1 MATNPPLSAPEDIL
15 LEDLPQSFVET
26 VEERNAVIA
35 RLPRRSNGEE
45 FLVDHLQR
53 WRPGQVVRVA
63 FYGGDTQLHK
73 DIADATR
80 QITDACNLK
89 FDFGWNTQKAAY
101 RMWSPED
108 TSYAAEI
115 RVSFDQGGY
124 WSLVGTDS
132 VDQAIG
138 RPGDAVGGRPNQR
151 SLNLSRFDTARP
163 QDWIGTTRHEFMHAI
178 AFHHEH
184 QNLNGPCQQ
193 EFRWEDDAG
202 YVPTTTG
209 PGGSYRP
216 DAVGRRPGIYT
227 YLSDPP
233 NRWSKQKVDHNLRA
247 HAADGNTAGVFDA
260 KSVMLYRFPPLF
272 YKTPNSPCAPAG
284 DGQALS
290 PGDIEGLQFL
300 YPGTPGAAQADMDRR
315 MEFVKALTEP
325 AEAQALGLESAAATE
340 LDKQRRRLAASINR
354 FLAQD

>member
-1 MATNPPLSAPEDIL
+1 MVTNTSPSMPEDII
-15 LEDLPQSFVET
+15 LEDLPQSIVET

-35 RLPRRSNGEE
+35 ALPRRSNGEE
-45 FLVDHLQR
+45 FLVDYLQR
-53 WRPGQVVRVA
+53 WQPGQVVRVA

-80 QITDACNLK
+80 QITEACNLK
-89 FDFGWNTQKAAY
+89 FDFGWDAQKSAF
-101 RMWSPED
+101 RGWSPED
-108 TSYAAEI
+108 TSHAAEI

-132 VDQAIG
+132 VDETIG
-138 RPGDAVGGRPNQR
+138 RPGDAAGGRPNQR
-151 SLNLSRFDTARP
+151 SLNLARFDVARP

-202 YVPTTTG
+202 YLPTTTG
-209 PGGSYRP
+209 AGGSFRP
-216 DAVGRRPGIYT
+216 DSMGRRPGIYT
-227 YLSDPP
+227 YLSGPP
-233 NRWSKQKVDHNLRA
+233 NRWNKQKVDHNLRA
-247 HAADGNTAGVFDA
+247 HAEDGNTAGAFDA

-272 YKTPNSPCAPAG
+272 YKTPNSPCAPLG

-290 PGDIEGLQFL
+290 PGDIEGLQYL
-300 YPGTPGAAQADMDRR
+300 YPGTPGAAQLDIDRR
-315 MEFVKALTEP
+315 MEFV
-325 AEAQALGLESAAATE
+325 QALSGPAGAQTPGLESASAPE
-340 LDKQRRRLAASINR
+340 LDNQRRRLVASINR
-354 FLAQD
+354 FLSRD